1 MTAYGQAANSAAAGD
16 PAAAREPADQAER
29 DRVTLDVGETMFVV
43 AGAGTGKTR
52 ALVERV
58 TELIVGPSAAP
69 IGSIAAITFTEKAAA
84 ELRNRIRAQLNRRLA
99 AALDADAGGA
109 AAAQAGVVRSIQ
121 DALDG
126 LDSAAI
132 STLHGF
138 ARRILSEHAVEAA
151 LPPKFETLDQIA
163 SDVRFEDRWTRFGN
177 ELLSDPKAHW
187 AIALADAAGAGPA
200 VLRDVGRA
208 FNANW
213 DLVRPRSAPEA
224 TSVAVDDL
232 VTSGRTLA
240 ARRIECSDPADK
252 ALARF
257 AQLDLFVDRLDG
269 ARTDAERVAVLRA
282 ADDAKLGVPKL
293 GSARRGSGSKDNW
306 PDVVAIRERF
316 ASLREACTH
325 RAADALDSAIR
336 LLCDRIAR
344 FTLDAAEQRR
354 RDGTLEYHDLLVRAR
369 SLLRSAPEARAA
381 LHRRY
386 RHLLLDEFQDTD
398 PIQVEIA
405 ALIAADSSKDDG
417 HKHGGNDDTGGDG
430 SASWDR
436 IEPAPGQ
443 LFFVGDPKQSIYR
456 FRRADI
462 SLYLAAQHRF
472 GNEVGGGAS
481 LQVNFRTAAPI
492 IDWINATFDALM
504 PAGDGA
510 DTDSLHAP
518 YAALQAWRP
527 ALDGSPAMVALGA
540 EAHDGLK
547 AEQVREAE
555 AADVAAVIGEAVR
568 DGWPVEDRHLGAIRP
583 ARLSDIAVLIPTRTC
598 LPQLEAGLAHA
609 GISYRLEASE
619 FVWRSRTVR
628 DLMMCL
634 RAAADP
640 DDDLAVVSAL
650 RTPFYGCGDDELYE
664 YHRAIGSWSCFTS
677 DFSALRN
684 GGDHIVAR
692 SLRHLKS
699 MYEQHTLV
707 APAVLADSF
716 VRERRMLE
724 QAALGPRTREVWR
737 QLRYVIDQARAWSQS
752 QRGSLRQFL
761 RWVEMQ
767 SSERAKTTEA
777 ILEETD
783 DDSVRVLTVHAS
795 KGLEFPIVIV
805 AGLTGGGRHRLGDTH
820 VAFDHSGGD
829 MDHAAHPDDTA
840 HLDDIAVPSD
850 AVTPSVVSEADD
862 HRTRCSGAAAVR
874 LRGGGASRGFEQ
886 WAERDRLAEHHER
899 VRLLY
904 VACTRARDHLVV
916 SLHRKAADA
925 ADPTRASHADLLHDA
940 MPAMSGANAAH
951 WDYRTAAHGVLT
963 SMPGQNADSGAADA
977 LGLPDRGDWLARRNQ
992 AASMSKRPSSLSATR
1007 VARHGD
1013 TGADPPQPFGVAD
1026 KDEPDDF
1033 MIEGQA
1039 PARRGR
1045 GATSVG
1051 RAVHGVLQAVDL
1063 ATGAGLTELSA
1074 AQAVAE
1080 GVTSRQ
1086 TEVERYVQSALSS
1099 EEARLACRSRHW
1111 REIYAAAPLD
1121 ADAETVIEG
1130 YIDLM
1135 YEDPDTDGLVVI
1147 DYKTDALGAMPE
1159 GDSPRAEQYRRQCAA
1174 YAWCIER
1181 AVGRRVSRAV
1191 LLYLRAD
1198 GSPAVADILEGEAL
1212 QQAVSQVPT
1221 RAQAI
1226 LEPAPAASVEH
1237 SIAPSPRGRE
1247 TQSALSSAVSDVLAE
1262 RQSARGV

>member
-1 MTAYGQAANSAAAGD
+1 MTAHGQTTSSTAASDRAAG
-16 PAAAREPADQAER
+16 REPADQAER
-29 DRVTLDVGETMFVV
+29 TRVTSDIAETMFVV

-58 TELIVGPSAAP
+58 TELIAGPSGAP

-84 ELRNRIRAQLNRRLA
+84 ELRNRIRAHLNRRLA
-99 AALDADAGGA
+99 DASTADADRHAVA
-109 AAAQAGVVRSIQ
+109 SAEQARAIQ

-138 ARRILSEHAVEAA
+138 ARRILSEHAIEAG

-163 SDVRFEDRWTRFGN
+163 SDVCFEDRWSRFAN
-177 ELLSDPKAHW
+177 DLLSDREAHW
-187 AIALADAAGAGPA
+187 AIALADAAGAGPG
-200 VLRDVGRA
+200 VLRDIGRA

-213 DLVRPRSAPEA
+213 DLVRPGGVPEA

-232 VTSGRTLA
+232 VASGRALA

-252 ALARF
+252 ALERF
-257 AQLDLFVDRLDG
+257 GQLDRFLERLER
-269 ARTDAERVAVLRA
+269 ARTDAERVAMLRA

-306 PDVVAIRERF
+306 PDVAAIRESF
-316 ASLREACTH
+316 ASLRERCAQ
-325 RAADALDSAIR
+325 RAADALDDAIR

-344 FTLDAAEQRR
+344 FTLNAAEQRR

-369 SLLRSAPEARAA
+369 SLLRSVPEARAA

-405 ALIAADSSKDDG
+405 TLIACV
-417 HKHGGNDDTGGDG
+417 GDEDVG
-430 SASWDR
+430 AAWDR
-436 IEPAPGQ
+436 ATTAPGQ

-472 GNEVGGGAS
+472 GSEAGTSTS
-481 LQVNFRTAAPI
+481 LRVNFRTAAPI
-492 IDWINATFDALM
+492 IDWINAAFDALM
-504 PAGDGA
+504 PADGS
-510 DTDSLHAP
+510 TDGVGLHAP
-518 YAALQAWRP
+518 YAPLRAWRP
-527 ALDGSPAMVALGA
+527 ALDGAPAVVALGT
-540 EAHDGLK
+540 EAHDGRS
-547 AEQVREAE
+547 AEQIREVE
-555 AADVAAVIGEAVR
+555 AADVAAAIGEAVR
-568 DGWPVEDRHLGAIRP
+568 DRWPVEDRHLGTIRP

-598 LPQLEAGLAHA
+598 LPQLEAGLAQA
-609 GISYRLEASE
+609 SISYRLEASE
-619 FVWRSRTVR
+619 FVWRSRIVR

-634 RAAADP
+634 RAASDP

-650 RTPFYGCGDDELYE
+650 RTPFYGCGDDDLYA
-664 YHRAIGSWSCFTS
+664 YYRSIGSWSCFTS
-677 DFSALRN
+677 DFSTLPD
-684 GGDHIVAR
+684 GGNHIVAR
-692 SLRHLKS
+692 SLTHLKS
-699 MYEQHTLV
+699 MYERHTLV
-707 APAVLADSF
+707 APAVLADGF

-767 SSERAKTTEA
+767 SSERAKVTEA

-805 AGLTGGGRHRLGDTH
+805 AGLGGGGRHRLGDTH
-820 VAFDHSGGD
+820 VAFDHGIGPRL
-829 MDHAAHPDDTA
+829 AAARSAEPA
-840 HLDDIAVPSD
+840 LP
-850 AVTPSVVSEADD
+850 ADQ
-862 HRTRCSGAAAVR
+862 RTRYSGAAAVR
-874 LRGGGASRGFEQ
+874 LRGGTRSHGFEQ
-886 WAERDRLAEHHER
+886 WAEHDRLAEHHER

-916 SLHRKAADA
+916 SLHRKTAGA
-925 ADPTRASHADLLHDA
+925 ADPTRAGHADLLHDV
-940 MPAMSGANAAH
+940 MPAVSAANAQH
-951 WDYRTAAHGVLT
+951 WDYRAAAHCPPGVSDGEALNAAPEPAIAE
-963 SMPGQNADSGAADA
+963 MPHELPAPMLAQHPVPGAVDS
-977 LGLPDRGDWLARRNQ
+977 LGLPDRAEWLARRNRAA
-992 AASMSKRPSSLSATR
+992 AASKQPASLSATR
-1007 VARHGD
+1007 IARHRD
-1013 TGADPPQPFGVAD
+1013 ASADPQQAAGAHD
-1026 KDEPDDF
+1026 KDEPDGVVF
-1033 MIEGQA
+1033 EGRA

-1045 GATSVG
+1045 GATSIG

-1063 ATGAGLTELSA
+1063 ASGAGLTELVA

-1080 GVTSRQ
+1080 GVASRQ
-1086 TEVERYVQSALSS
+1086 TEVERYVQSALASD
-1099 EEARLACRSRHW
+1099 EVRLAARGRCW

-1121 ADAETVIEG
+1121 AGAETVIEG

-1135 YEDPDTDGLVVI
+1135 FEDPASGGLTVV
-1147 DYKTDALGAMPE
+1147 DYKTDALGEMPE
-1159 GDSPRAEQYRRQCAA
+1159 IDSARAGQYRRQGAA
-1174 YAWCIER
+1174 YAWCIEQST
-1181 AVGRRVSRAV
+1181 GREVAEVV
-1191 LLYLRAD
+1191 LLYLRPD
-1198 GSPAVADILEGEAL
+1198 GSPARADRLAGEPLRRAI
-1212 QQAVSQVPT
+1212 AEVPND
-1221 RAQAI
+1221 
-1226 LEPAPAASVEH
+1226 AA
-1237 SIAPSPRGRE
+1237 A
-1247 TQSALSSAVSDVLAE
+1247 LAE
-1262 RQSARGV
+1262 A